1 MKLVVGGRAQ
11 GKTEFARALAA
22 EAFREDG
29 AGETMRT
36 GGACAAG
43 RVKEAAAG
51 RGRGGV
57 CAKEEAAYQGGTEA
71 DGRVDDVETA
81 MRAAVILHVEAYV
94 RRLMERGEDPFA
106 FAERLLR
113 ENPEAVAAADEIG
126 CGIVPA
132 DAFLRKYR
140 ETAGRVCQRLAAGS
154 DEVYR
159 VICGIGKRMK

>member
-22 EAFREDG
+22 EALREDG
-29 AGETMRT
+29 A
-36 GGACAAG
+36 
-43 RVKEAAAG
+43 
-51 RGRGGV
+51 
-57 CAKEEAAYQGGTEA
+57 CAKEEAAYRGVTEA

-113 ENPEAVAAADEIG
+113 ENPEAVAAADSSWACWRSSIW
-126 CGIVPA
+126 VA
-132 DAFLRKYR
+132 VSWAAR
-140 ETAGRVCQRLAAGS
+140 RLAISAS
-154 DEVYR
+154 
-159 VICGIGKRMK
+159 RM

>member
-11 GKTEFARALAA
+11 GKTEFARALAGT
-22 EAFREDG
+22 REEGGQESPQTG
-29 AGETMRT
+29 A
-36 GGACAAG
+36 A
-43 RVKEAAAG
+43 
-51 RGRGGV
+51 
-57 CAKEEAAYQGGTEA
+57 A
-71 DGRVDDVETA
+71 DGRTDDMEAA
-81 MRAAVILHVEAYV
+81 MRAAVILHVEVYV

>member
-1 MKLVVGGRAQ
+1 MEMKLVVGGRAQ

-22 EAFREDG
+22 EALREDG
-29 AGETMRT
+29 A
-36 GGACAAG
+36 
-43 RVKEAAAG
+43 
-51 RGRGGV
+51 
-57 CAKEEAAYQGGTEA
+57 CAKEEAAYRGGTEA

-132 DAFLRKYR
+132 DAFLREYR
-140 ETAGRVCQRLAAGS
+140 ETAGRVCQRLAAASG
-154 DEVYR
+154 EVYR

>member
-43 RVKEAAAG
+43 RVKEEAEG

-94 RRLMERGEDPFA
+94 RRLSGGRIRLPLRSA
-106 FAERLLR
+106 FCGRILRRWPPRMRLG
-113 ENPEAVAAADEIG
+113 AAS
-126 CGIVPA
+126 
-132 DAFLRKYR
+132 FRR
-140 ETAGRVCQRLAAGS
+140 TRF
-154 DEVYR
+154 
-159 VICGIGKRMK
+159 

>member
-22 EAFREDG
+22 EALREDG
-29 AGETMRT
+29 AEETMRT
-36 GGACAAG
+36 DGACAAG
-43 RVKEAAAG
+43 RVKEEAAG
-51 RGRGGV
+51 R
-57 CAKEEAAYQGGTEA
+57 GGTEA

-132 DAFLRKYR
+132 DAFLREYR
-140 ETAGRVCQRLAAGS
+140 ETAGRVCQRLAAASG
-154 DEVYR
+154 EVYR

>member
-43 RVKEAAAG
+43 RVKEEAAG

-81 MRAAVILHVEAYV
+81 MRYAGLFTFGH
-94 RRLMERGEDPFA
+94 
-106 FAERLLR
+106 
-113 ENPEAVAAADEIG
+113 
-126 CGIVPA
+126 IV
-132 DAFLRKYR
+132 
-140 ETAGRVCQRLAAGS
+140 
-154 DEVYR
+154 
-159 VICGIGKRMK
+159 